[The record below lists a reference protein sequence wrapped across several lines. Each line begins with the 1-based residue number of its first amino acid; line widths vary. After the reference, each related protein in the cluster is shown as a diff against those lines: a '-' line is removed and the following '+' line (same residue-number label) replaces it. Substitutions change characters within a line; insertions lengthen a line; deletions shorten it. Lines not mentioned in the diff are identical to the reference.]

1 MGGRRCC
8 CGRMFVVAWMK
19 RIWSSD
25 SEHPPTSMR
34 SRLRSRYDRVRQAF
48 VAVAFDGIVA
58 DADVDAD
65 AVEVDDDAVEV
76 VFEDAS
82 TRQHWHNGGGNL

>member
-1 MGGRRCC
+1 
-8 CGRMFVVAWMK
+8 MFVVAWMQ

-34 SRLRSRYDRVRQAF
+34 SRLRSRYDRVRQGF

-58 DADVDAD
+58 DADAH
-65 AVEVDDDAVEV
+65 AVEAVDD
-76 VFEDAS
+76 DAS
-82 TRQHWHNGGGNL
+82 TRQHWHNGGGNI